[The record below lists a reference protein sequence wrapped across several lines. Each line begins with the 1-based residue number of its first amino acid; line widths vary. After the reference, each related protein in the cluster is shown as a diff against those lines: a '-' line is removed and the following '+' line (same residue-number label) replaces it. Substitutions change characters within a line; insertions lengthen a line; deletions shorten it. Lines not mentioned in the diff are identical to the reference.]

1 MFGNECDKKV
11 CTGHYFPKVEIKDY
25 NVMIDAK
32 NFFNH
37 PVKSNIKT
45 YDNIWKILKG
55 QGDVYSTGCFAR
67 LQLFQR
73 TL

>member
-1 MFGNECDKKV
+1 
-11 CTGHYFPKVEIKDY
+11 
-25 NVMIDAK
+25 MIDAK

-45 YDNIWKILKG
+45 YDNIWKISKG

-73 TL
+73 TS